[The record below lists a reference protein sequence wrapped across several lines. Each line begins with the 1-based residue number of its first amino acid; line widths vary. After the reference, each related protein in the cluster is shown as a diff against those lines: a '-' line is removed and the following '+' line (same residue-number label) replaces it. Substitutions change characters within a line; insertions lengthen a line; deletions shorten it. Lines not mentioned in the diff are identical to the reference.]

1 MEVAVALLSRL
12 FAGWLQPAGN
22 ATLQANCLALK
33 TNFTFENTAI
43 LGVSYLPGPSKLAP
57 LGICETGKVRHSA
70 PMCRVQFHTNTSAES
85 GIDAEM
91 WLPDEWNGRF
101 MGLGNRGLTGC
112 IRYDQLEYSSS
123 MLHFATVSTNG
134 GHDGDTAQPL
144 LKNPDSLLDYAS
156 RAVHTEAVIGKQL
169 LEAYY
174 GGAANH
180 SYYMGCSQGGRQ
192 GVQSALQHPD
202 DFDGILVGAPTVDFS
217 NLMHWT
223 AMQHAHVAGNSSIS
237 PAAWKK
243 ISKEVLRQC
252 DALDGVAD
260 GIITEP
266 DSCDFRPES
275 LLCYE
280 GQPKGAFCLTVAQ
293 VDALR
298 NIYAP
303 MYGAGGKLISA
314 RFDPGAESSPL
325 LGRLYGEAMLS
336 HPASWLKYVVLNGSE
351 VQGKDYGITKNKA
364 IRAATGEEMDTSSG
378 DFSAFRERGGKLIT
392 YHGRADGILPSGRSK
407 QYYDHVSRTNSLPT
421 LDDFYR
427 LFLIPGM
434 DHCENGPGAFKFGQ
448 SATAAA
454 PTTNST
460 HDIISALVDWVENG
474 VAPESIVGA
483 DVKGKEREH
492 CRYPMKSVWNVEAGR
507 SFSDRQPS
515 LPFAVMHDDATP
527 SPALRVP
534 PEILGE
540 IFLQFTVNPLFARPP
555 VYGRW
560 SPLVLSLVCSYWR
573 SAALSTPRLW
583 SSFYISSANGAPH
596 DIEPL
601 LALWLERSAEAPLVF
616 EFQFDKQNAPEDVES
631 EPSRK
636 LFDLLLAHR
645 WRWQRAIICAP
656 LVEYLAHLGV
666 GEGSLPLLKTLELDH
681 PFNLGPF
688 HGYGTQ
694 IVDATAAPQLT
705 CLVLGILVHVRSI
718 TTGLPWMQLTR
729 FRGECL
735 YAYEVLLVIQLAQN
749 LLFCNVDVVDNPE
762 NNEHEL
768 ETVRLRSPLA
778 MLSLRTLVLRSHPN
792 ADTGWLEMMLDPDLT
807 LPALEVLRIVYR
819 PFQIGVNELD
829 CLETV
834 LKGSRSSLKELYLPD
849 TKYLRVEAKRLL
861 PSFADVI
868 ILEDEE
874 NSG

>member
-1 MEVAVALLSRL
+1 MAHRDSLRQLLTRDIYVQSPITTTTLVVFGLIGIVPVAAMVAVTAFTFYVSIAALVEIALFLSFILSVACVSSVTVALVWVAVVDSVLLSWGDLAQAAALSTDAPETVAEQLLLFLLTGRIYFILDSPSTRRSYTKHFQGRLTDEADSGCCSYPLPPCIPLLIRRKRRSRHGKPSGGTLFDHVCLPRPRPPSLVAMEVAVALLSRL
-12 FAGWLQPAGN
+12 FAGWLQPVGN

-43 LGVSYLPGPSKLAP
+43 LDVAYLSGPSKLAP
-57 LGICETGKVRHSA
+57 LGICETGKVRHSV

-123 MLHFATVSTNG
+123 TLHFATVSTNG

-144 LKNPDSLLDYAS
+144 LKNPESLLDYAS

-174 GGAANH
+174 GGPANH

-202 DFDGILVGAPTVDFS
+202 DFDGILAGAPTVDFS

-237 PAAWKK
+237 PAAWKQ

-252 DALDGVAD
+252 DALDGVVD

-275 LLCYE
+275 LLCSE

-325 LGRLYGEAMLS
+325 LGRLYGDAMLS

-351 VQGKDYGITKNKA
+351 VQGKDYGVTKNKA

-378 DFSAFRERGGKLIT
+378 DFSAFRERGGRLIT

-454 PTTNST
+454 PTNNST

-474 VAPESIVGA
+474 VAPESIVGT

-507 SFSDRQPS
+507 Y
-515 LPFAVMHDDATP
+515 VC
-527 SPALRVP
+527 RV
-534 PEILGE
+534 
-540 IFLQFTVNPLFARPP
+540 
-555 VYGRW
+555 
-560 SPLVLSLVCSYWR
+560 
-573 SAALSTPRLW
+573 
-583 SSFYISSANGAPH
+583 
-596 DIEPL
+596 
-601 LALWLERSAEAPLVF
+601 
-616 EFQFDKQNAPEDVES
+616 
-631 EPSRK
+631 
-636 LFDLLLAHR
+636 
-645 WRWQRAIICAP
+645 
-656 LVEYLAHLGV
+656 
-666 GEGSLPLLKTLELDH
+666 
-681 PFNLGPF
+681 
-688 HGYGTQ
+688 
-694 IVDATAAPQLT
+694 
-705 CLVLGILVHVRSI
+705 
-718 TTGLPWMQLTR
+718 
-729 FRGECL
+729 
-735 YAYEVLLVIQLAQN
+735 
-749 LLFCNVDVVDNPE
+749 
-762 NNEHEL
+762 
-768 ETVRLRSPLA
+768 
-778 MLSLRTLVLRSHPN
+778 
-792 ADTGWLEMMLDPDLT
+792 
-807 LPALEVLRIVYR
+807 
-819 PFQIGVNELD
+819 
-829 CLETV
+829 
-834 LKGSRSSLKELYLPD
+834 
-849 TKYLRVEAKRLL
+849 
-861 PSFADVI
+861 
-868 ILEDEE
+868 
-874 NSG
+874 